1 MEGAHVVKTNSMAK
15 CIDELLISN
24 MGSETLPSM
33 MKLVSVS
40 RMLARDD
47 AYVKFMRRND
57 IKL

>member
-15 CIDELLISN
+15 CIDELLLSN

-33 MKLVSVS
+33 MKPVSVS

-47 AYVKFMRRND
+47 MHTSN
-57 IKL
+57 L